1 MIRKAVEIGVGL
13 ACAAMT
19 LVVVVAVV
27 LRYALG
33 QGLHFSEDL
42 SRYLMVFVVFL
53 SSALVLADDQHL
65 GIKVVWQR
73 CPVRARPWLT
83 LLSQGLTLVFL
94 LFVGLEG
101 LWILPAQMKVMVV
114 TMGGFPLGIF
124 YAAIPLGCGLMVYFL
139 LPKIKAT
146 LDEIKGQQEGSVRVL
161 DLLPAILFLAVL
173 VIPLILLR
181 TGVSD
186 GVIMILLLVCFFT
199 LVLLGMPVAFAI
211 GLAGCLFL
219 LLLPKAPVLAVPTLV
234 FGGVSPFALMAI
246 PLFILTG
253 LLIQRSGVLEDL
265 VKFSDALVGH
275 LPGGLAHVTIV
286 GSMFFASVCGVALA
300 ASAAV
305 GALMIPMMIK
315 QGYGKRFSAAVTA
328 SASIV
333 GPIIPPSVAMIIYS
347 NATGGKVSIGGL
359 FLTGVVPGVLLGLGM
374 MILTYFIAKK
384 RQYPVSS
391 DKFNWGQVGR
401 TGVRALPGLVV
412 PVVILVGIVLGAY
425 TPSEAGGV
433 TTAYALILGLFV
445 TRKLKAADIWYC
457 LIETGKITAVVFM
470 LLAGAKI
477 VGFLLSI
484 YQAPVH
490 LATQLQD
497 LTTNPYL
504 FIALSMTALVLI
516 GFVLEAV
523 ATMVMLVPILA
534 PVAATYGIDPYH
546 YGLVVV
552 MTVQLALITPPV
564 ALGLFIVSRM
574 AETTI
579 EDVVKDA
586 WPYVVLIYALILLIA
601 FFPQL
606 TLWLPRLAGYL

>member
-1 MIRKAVEIGVGL
+1 MIRKLTEIGVGL
-13 ACAAMT
+13 TCAAMT
-19 LVVVVAVV
+19 VVVVIAVV
-27 LRYALG
+27 LRYVLG
-33 QGLHFSEDL
+33 EGLHFSEDL

-53 SSALVLADDQHL
+53 SAALVLDEDRHI
-65 GIKVVWQR
+65 GIDVIRKR
-73 CPVRARPWLT
+73 CGPRSRLWLS
-83 LLSQGLTLVFL
+83 LLSQGLTFAFL
-94 LFVGLEG
+94 AFLGLLS

-114 TMGGFPLGIF
+114 TMGGFPLGVF
-124 YAAIPLGCGLMVYFL
+124 YAAIPLGCGLMIYFL
-139 LPKIKAT
+139 VPRIRNTLRALKAGK
-146 LDEIKGQQEGSVRVL
+146 DGPFRAR
-161 DLLPAILFLAVL
+161 DLVPAALFIIALVGPLLILQAGASDATV
-173 VIPLILLR
+173 LILLL
-181 TGVSD
+181 
-186 GVIMILLLVCFFT
+186 ICFFT

-211 GLAGCLFL
+211 GLAGALFI
-219 LLLPKAPVLAVPTLV
+219 LLLPKAPILAVPTLV

-253 LLIQRSGVLEDL
+253 LLIQKSGVLEDL
-265 VKFSDALVGH
+265 VKLSDALVGH

-315 QGYGKRFSAAVTA
+315 QGFGRRFSAAVTA

-359 FLTGVVPGVLLGLGM
+359 FLMGVVPGILLGLGM
-374 MILTYFIAKK
+374 MGLTYFMAKK
-384 RQYPVSS
+384 RNYPVSETGL
-391 DKFNWGQVGR
+391 DVVKVGR
-401 TGVRALPGLVV
+401 AGLRAMPGLVV

-425 TPSEAGGV
+425 TPSEAGAV
-433 TTAYALILGLFV
+433 TTVYALALGVFV
-445 TRKLKAADIWYC
+445 TRKLKAADIWHC

-484 YQAPVH
+484 YQAPVRLAEH
-490 LATQLQD
+490 LQS
-497 LTTNPYL
+497 LTTSPFL

-523 ATMVMLVPILA
+523 ATMVMLVPVLA
-534 PVAATYGIDPYH
+534 PVAAQYGIDPYH

-564 ALGLFIVSRM
+564 ALGLFIVAPM
-574 AETTI
+574 ADTTI
-579 EDVVKDA
+579 EEVIKDA
-586 WPYVVLIYALILLIA
+586 WPYVVLIYVLILLIA
-601 FFPQL
+601 FVPGL
-606 TLWLPRLAGYL
+606 TLWLPRLAGYM